1 VLDAGPVEE
10 AQVLWREELELKNF
24 DVWQDHFCRV
34 LHSLAVLPVKALA
47 VQRIISLLQGHID
60 ELQVASLHE
69 LHVVLVNVRK

>member
-1 VLDAGPVEE
+1 
-10 AQVLWREELELKNF
+10 
-24 DVWQDHFCRV
+24 
-34 LHSLAVLPVKALA
+34 